1 MTALICFAD
10 ADDAVR
16 IPLATH
22 GAFGRIARYPDF
34 FMARDQIDMTPLQS
48 RDELVAWFEAGIKPP
63 SRFRI
68 GTEHEKT
75 PFTLDG
81 RQPVPYEGARGIGA
95 LLEGMQLL
103 LGWEPIMERGNII
116 GLTTSP
122 AAARF
127 RWSPA
132 ASSNCRARRSK
143 RAPDPGRAD
152 GASGAGARDRNA
164 AGDRLPR
171 PRHDAVLVAVADPG
185 DAQGPLQDHD
195 QLHAEGRPVRHRHDV
210 PDLHGADQSRLLLRS
225 RHGQEAAR
233 VDRAAAGGD
242 RLFANSPFTEG
253 KPNGF
258 LSFRSEIWRDTDN
271 ARSGMLPWVFEDGMG
286 FERWVDYALDVPMY
300 FVKRGE
306 TYIDVAGSSFRA
318 FFEGRN
324 NSLPGERPTLSDW
337 ANHLSTIFPEVR
349 LKRYLE
355 MRGADG
361 VPWGRLPALPA
372 FWVGLLYDDESLN
385 AAWDLVS
392 HWTAQERQALRDD
405 VPRFGFKA
413 RIRDRYLF
421 EIALGVPEAVACRLA
436 AAWPHRSTRPR
447 REPPP
452 RTAGAHPR
460 TGRTPAEEMLDKF
473 NGEWGGS
480 VEPAY
485 QEYAF

>member
-1 MTALICFAD
+1 MPKGRYKIMTNYMPK
-10 ADDAVR
+10 V
-16 IPLATH
+16 
-22 GAFGRIARYPDF
+22 GQYG
-34 FMARDQIDMTPLQS
+34 IDMMYRTCTVQ
-48 RDELVAWFEAGIKPP
+48 
-63 SRFRI
+63 
-68 GTEHEKT
+68 TN
-75 PFTLDG
+75 LD
-81 RQPVPYEGARGIGA
+81 
-95 LLEGMQLL
+95 
-103 LGWEPIMERGNII
+103 
-116 GLTTSP
+116 
-122 AAARF
+122 F
-127 RWSPA
+127 
-132 ASSNCRARRSK
+132 
-143 RAPDPGRAD
+143 
-152 GASGAGARDRNA
+152 
-164 AGDRLPR
+164 
-171 PRHDAVLVAVADPG
+171 
-185 DAQGPLQDHD
+185 
-195 QLHAEGRPVRHRHDV
+195 
-210 PDLHGADQSRLLLRS
+210 LR

-349 LKRYLE
+349 PSASGNAR
-355 MRGADG
+355 RRWRA
-361 VPWGRLPALPA
+361 VAGR
-372 FWVGLLYDDESLN
+372 WRCRRSGRLLYDDESLN
-385 AAWDLVS
+385 AAWDLAS

-413 RIRDRYLF
+413 RIRDRHLF
-421 EIALGVPEAVACRLA
+421 EIARECLKVACRLA

-452 RTAGAHPR
+452 EPLERILEL
-460 TGRTPAEEMLDKF
+460 GRTPAEEMLDKF

-480 VEPAY
+480 VEPGLSGIRVLI
-485 QEYAF
+485 